1 MQTTLKGKLLAC
13 GNRGPV
19 HYRMAS
25 PLGSPSRRRQPPSAA
40 DVSAASGVLSKAA
53 DKCQQVGR
61 GDVNKALG
69 ILQLIYCEREP
80 KSSLRKLVDILDAFV
95 RRAEPWACD
104 GASRVSALKLKA
116 RLETL
121 VSRPR
126 VPDAPLNHD
135 FREDAPTS
143 KPSPRGGN
151 ASPRSPRFAHET
163 VGSHLMPSLLSA
175 DPPSRR
181 RRSEEVPESP
191 KASAKP
197 LKSSSPRSH
206 FPRDRGR
213 PPLPSLLPA
222 PAADPRASARP
233 LKSPAPKTHF
243 PRRDC

>member
-1 MQTTLKGKLLAC
+1 M
-13 GNRGPV
+13 
-19 HYRMAS
+19 
-25 PLGSPSRRRQPPSAA
+25 
-40 DVSAASGVLSKAA
+40 
-53 DKCQQVGR
+53 
-61 GDVNKALG
+61 NKALG
-69 ILQLIYCEREP
+69 VIQLICEREP
-80 KSSLRKLVDILDAFV
+80 KSSLRKLVDVLDAFV

-116 RLETL
+116 RLEAL
-121 VSRPR
+121 VARPR
-126 VPDAPLNHD
+126 VPDAPLDHD

-163 VGSHLMPSLLSA
+163 VGSHLMPSLLPA

-233 LKSPAPKTHF
+233 LKSSAPKTHF

>member
-1 MQTTLKGKLLAC
+1 MWQTERLSTIAW
-13 GNRGPV
+13 
-19 HYRMAS
+19 
-25 PLGSPSRRRQPPSAA
+25 RRRLWARHRDADSPPSAA

-69 ILQLIYCEREP
+69 VLQLICEREP
-80 KSSLRKLVDILDAFV
+80 KSSLRKLVDVLDAFV

-121 VSRPR
+121 AREPR
-126 VPDAPLNHD
+126 FPARAAEPATLEKM
-135 FREDAPTS
+135 RRR
-143 KPSPRGGN
+143 PSPRPGRKRVPEVAAFRARDRRKPPHAFPPAGG
-151 ASPRSPRFAHET
+151 
-163 VGSHLMPSLLSA
+163 
-175 DPPSRR
+175 PPSRR
-181 RRSEEVPESP
+181 RLRRKFGSPE
-191 KASAKP
+191 ASAKP

-222 PAADPRASARP
+222 PAADPRASAR
-233 LKSPAPKTHF
+233 
-243 PRRDC
+243 R